1 MNMPAELAPK
11 SPAYRAYVWGVA
23 VSVLIVVGGLYYVKW
38 NPYYHRAFVAAAN
51 HSIGDSIVS
60 GKSAA
65 PPAPSLAAAW
75 SYSLAYGKA
84 IWQAMVLGLLL
95 AAAVQTLLPRQWIGR
110 ALGKMT
116 FSSVAIAGLASVFSM
131 M

>member
-1 MNMPAELAPK
+1 MELSAELSAK
-11 SPAYRAYVWGVA
+11 STPYRGYILGIT
-23 VSVLIVVGGLYYVKW
+23 VSVLIAIGGLYYVKW
-38 NPYYHRAFVAAAN
+38 NPYYHRAFVAAAK

-60 GKSAA
+60 GKAA
-65 PPAPSLAAAW
+65 VPPAPSLAAAW

-116 FSSVAIAGLASVFSM
+116 FSSVAVAGLASVFSM